1 MTASRIRSLIL
12 LASVYAVLILL
23 HRPWICLPYYWDEAG
38 YYAPAALD
46 FYHQGLLIPVSTQKL
61 GHTPLLTAWVGTVW
75 RIAGS
80 SPCAARLA
88 MLFVAAAAVAATYA
102 LGRRVA
108 GRAAGAWAAALL
120 AVSPLFFAQSSML
133 HIDLGPTL
141 FVTLAVL
148 ALLPRSAPRGDRSP
162 ASDGSLAAAVSDR
175 RLWAFAVAASL
186 AVLSKET
193 AVILLPVAWAY
204 AWRLRR
210 ELRQSDWVALGFP
223 LLPLAVWA
231 LYYHHSTG
239 YWTGNA
245 EYLRY
250 NLYSTVSPVRILLSL
265 MRRVYQ
271 LFLGGFDWILIAGAL
286 AGLWRER
293 RRKRAE
299 ATASLPETPASPA
312 GDLAGDPLPPSEA
325 AFLRHVLRKAGL
337 PEASM
342 TEAGTETGEAEANAA
357 TGAGSS
363 EGTLASQH
371 TDAAAH
377 AAVPG
382 QDDGTSRRFADFLFL
397 AGGLGAMYI
406 AFHSVIGGALLRRYL
421 LPVFPLFFIA
431 AVSFIWK
438 LPKKFAHAVCVLA
451 MAYFVAAW
459 FINPPY
465 PFAYE
470 DNLAYADFVRLH
482 QRAARDLEGAPGN
495 PRILTAWPATGELTV
510 ASLGYI
516 DHPLHVVPIEGFA
529 PGDFSQV
536 AADSFDVLYLYSR
549 KWEPPD
555 DWLARFPALE
565 RLQRRYF
572 DYQRQVSDADLIGRY
587 KLRLVGEHHRRGQW
601 VRIYS
606 K

>member
-1 MTASRIRSLIL
+1 MTASRIRGLIL
-12 LASVYAVLILL
+12 LAGVYAVLILL

-61 GHTPLLTAWVGTVW
+61 GHTPLLTLWVGTVW

-80 SPCAARLA
+80 SPCLARLA

-120 AVSPLFFAQSSML
+120 AVSPLFFAQGSML

-141 FVTLAVL
+141 FVTLAVWT
-148 ALLPRSAPRGDRSP
+148 LLPRRTHGG
-162 ASDGSLAAAVSDR
+162 DGSLSDATTTAAAVSDR
-175 RLWAFAVAASL
+175 RLWAFAAAASL

-204 AWRLRR
+204 ARRLRR
-210 ELRQSDWVALGFP
+210 ELRQRDWIALGFP

-265 MRRVYQ
+265 LRRVYQ

-286 AGLWRER
+286 AGLWWER
-293 RRKRAE
+293 RRKRVE
-299 ATASLPETPASPA
+299 ATGSLPEAPASPS
-312 GDLAGDPLPPSEA
+312 GDWAGDPLPPGEA

-342 TEAGTETGEAEANAA
+342 TETSEAEANAA
-357 TGAGSS
+357 GVSASS
-363 EGTLASQH
+363 EGTRAGTH

-377 AAVPG
+377 AVTPG
-382 QDDGTSRRFADFLFL
+382 QDDGTSRFAGFLFL
-397 AGGLGAMYI
+397 AGGLCAMYI

-421 LPVFPLFFIA
+421 LPVFPLFFIV
-431 AVSFIWK
+431 AVALIWK
-438 LPKKFAHAVCVLA
+438 LPSKLAHAVCVLA
-451 MAYFVAAW
+451 AAYFVAAW

-470 DNLAYADFVRLH
+470 DNLAYADFIRLH
-482 QRAARDLEGAPGN
+482 QRAARDLESAPGN

-516 DHPLHVVPIEGFA
+516 DRPLRVVPVEGFA

-536 AADSFDVLYLYSR
+536 PADSFDVLYLYSR

-565 RLQRRYF
+565 RLQLRYF
-572 DYQRQVSDADLIGRY
+572 DYERQISDADLIGRY
-587 KLRLVGEHHRRGQW
+587 KLRLVAEHHRRGQW